1 MHSRQAGA
9 GNRNYRGRFCRSCAP
24 LHAAAH
30 DRRPQRS
37 NCGRRDRDQPRGR
50 SPYRSTC
57 AIDDGPAIGLT
68 AHFIHLRSW
77 IMFERPPNLL
87 LKKHSGPCCRS
98 SVAQTISI
106 RSYQSQTL
114 PSLDFP
120 RVFALTR
127 IDHVTR
133 LINGLHVGSVNVWE
147 LPGYRTEVT
156 PFGGIKQSGLGYKER
171 VLEAMRGFTQLKTY
185 SLRGLSRP
193 ATGYSIPEN

>member
-1 MHSRQAGA
+1 M
-9 GNRNYRGRFCRSCAP
+9 
-24 LHAAAH
+24 
-30 DRRPQRS
+30 
-37 NCGRRDRDQPRGR
+37 
-50 SPYRSTC
+50 
-57 AIDDGPAIGLT
+57 
-68 AHFIHLRSW
+68 
-77 IMFERPPNLL
+77 
-87 LKKHSGPCCRS
+87 
-98 SVAQTISI
+98 
-106 RSYQSQTL
+106 
-114 PSLDFP
+114 
-120 RVFALTR
+120 FALTR